1 MRAIPKTVYQSV
13 EELNDVI
20 ALREADAASLQPG
33 PSRQSVLKEVAQLR
47 AYADMKRWIA
57 SPAKATKTQ

>member
-1 MRAIPKTVYQSV
+1 MRRIPKAIYQSV
-13 EELNDVI
+13 EELDNVI

-33 PSRQSVLKEVAQLR
+33 PSRQSILKEVAQLR

-57 SPAKATKTQ
+57 SPAKSANAR